1 MLKKHHPLD
10 RGIYHTMLKSIFL
23 LTEGFTMTLLYMQF
37 QKQTIIALLCVQT
50 HYNVILCCCIFS
62 AALLCHLLCCVYP
75 TLLCLHLHCLCTFQ
89 RQNTLSFL
97 EQLHCPNL
105 QIYTAVCKHF
115 LHSLLLHLLHFNSMN
130 NKFITFTFTAVRK
143 ISFACAA
150 VRNFLL
156 LHFSHSHLCV
166 LLLLAI
172 MLLSITSCCCIFH
185 IHCCPYP

>member
-1 MLKKHHPLD
+1 M
-10 RGIYHTMLKSIFL
+10 TVLKSTFL
-23 LTEGFTMTLLYMQF
+23 FNREFHQMSASNAVP
-37 QKQTIIALLCVQT
+37 KQTIIALLCVQT
-50 HYNVILCCCIFS
+50 HYIVLLCCCIFS
-62 AALLCHLLCCVYP
+62 AALLCHLLYCVYP
-75 TLLCLHLHCLCTFQ
+75 TLLCLHLHCFCTFQ

-105 QIYTAVCKHF
+105 QIYTVVCKHF
-115 LHSLLLHLLHFNSMN
+115 LHSLLLHILHFNSMN

-150 VRNFLL
+150 VQNFLL
-156 LHFSHSHLCV
+156 LHFLHLHFCV
-166 LLLLAI
+166 LLLLAL